1 MRWLADFLQHEFPF
15 YRYNANALSRPPL
28 LADFDEDKQ
37 TMNRYPMV
45 FAPRS
50 WRPALNPWAV
60 SVLRPLRKRRIER
73 EVKLHTIDV
82 HGIEYLRAALNQGQ
96 QIMIAPNHPSHAD
109 PFAIYEACEQANTLC
124 HIMAAWHV
132 FAKHSAIM
140 RKCLQWHGCFSI
152 DRESNDLT
160 AFRDAVAVLR
170 TRPEPLVIFPEGD
183 IYHCNDRVTPF
194 REGAA
199 AIAIAAARRSERMAV
214 VIPTAIRYRYVD
226 DPTPHIEHTLGLME
240 QRILWR
246 PRPGLPIV
254 ERIRA
259 IGDAVLGLKELEF
272 YGHSLHGPMPE
283 RIRRLTEFILSK
295 LEEGHQLEP
304 LDSVPRRVKQ
314 LRQTVLT
321 KLHDQRTALESRT
334 ELRRHLDE
342 AFLVLQLFSY
352 PGDYLDI
359 DSPPIERIAET
370 IDKMEE
376 DVLQIKTA
384 SIRCRRS
391 AIIEFGEALEVPTTK
406 SRDATSRLTEAI
418 ESRVLELIMKGGCN
432 AAPRAAC
439 NPTSMLSG
447 P

>member
-1 MRWLADFLQHEFPF
+1 
-15 YRYNANALSRPPL
+15 
-28 LADFDEDKQ
+28 
-37 TMNRYPMV
+37 MNRYPMV

-50 WRPALNPWAV
+50 WSPALNPWAV
-60 SVLRPLRKRRIER
+60 GCLRPLRKRQIER
-73 EVKLHTIDV
+73 EVKLHRIDV
-82 HGIEYLRAALNQGQ
+82 QGIEHLRTALDHGQ
-96 QIMIAPNHPSHAD
+96 QVMIAPNHPSHAD

-132 FAKHSAIM
+132 FAKNSALM
-140 RKCLQWHGCFSI
+140 RMCLQWHGCFSI

-160 AFRDAVAVLR
+160 AFRDAVTVLR
-170 TRPEPLVIFPEGD
+170 NRPEPLVIFPEGD

-199 AIAIAAARRSERMAV
+199 AIAIAAARRSERRAV
-214 VIPTAIRYRYVD
+214 VIPTAIRYRCVD
-226 DPTPHIEHTLGLME
+226 DPTPHIEQTLSLLE

-259 IGDAVLGLKELEF
+259 IGEAVLGLKELEF
-272 YGHSLHGPMPE
+272 YGRSLHGPLPE
-283 RIRRLTEFILSK
+283 RIQRLTEFILSK
-295 LEEGHQLEP
+295 LEAAHQLEP
-304 LDSVPRRVKQ
+304 LESVPRRVKQ

-321 KLHDQRTALESRT
+321 KLHDQRTPPESRI

-342 AFLVLQLFSY
+342 AFVVLQLFSY
-352 PGDYLDI
+352 PGDYLDM

-370 IDKMEE
+370 IDKLEE
-376 DVLQIKTA
+376 DVLQTKTA

-391 AIIEFGEALEVPTTK
+391 ATIEFGEALEVPTTK

-418 ESRVLELIMKGGCN
+418 ESSVRELIMKSGHHAGSQT
-432 AAPRAAC
+432 P
-439 NPTSMLSG
+439 PDQSSMRIA
-447 P
+447 